1 MLFSVL
7 VAVFCIGGAFAAPQ
21 TTSQPAV
28 TSSEAPLEPQI
39 DYPAPQ
45 IDWGKCP
52 QLKPTEADKEQK
64 RVVIQ
69 KCLDENPPPALETVT
84 DPKQIDD
91 HRELVTTCALK
102 TEGWFNTNGTY
113 KFDRAKSEIQSKK
126 LDSQVEKSISQRH
139 EECQNEAVKRFP
151 DGFIQQVQLYQACMD
166 YHIAEICEIE
176 LIPPPGGLPAGFED
190 LGGDYDESSQSF
202 PAFPEGA
209 ANQAQAPGSTAQ
221 PQTQPEKAAAAA
233 SS

>member
-1 MLFSVL
+1 MTLPHYSFS
-7 VAVFCIGGAFAAPQ
+7 
-21 TTSQPAV
+21 
-28 TSSEAPLEPQI
+28 
-39 DYPAPQ
+39 Q

-91 HRELVTTCALK
+91 HREIVTTCALK
-102 TEGWFNTNGTY
+102 TEGWFNSNGTY
-113 KFDRAKSEIQSKK
+113 NLTGHSLKSSLRNRHSVEKRFLCNSTE
-126 LDSQVEKSISQRH
+126 LYVEKSITQRH
-139 EECQNEAVKRFP
+139 QECQDEAVKRFP

-176 LIPPPGGLPAGFED
+176 LIPPPGENKPPQGP
-190 LGGDYDESSQSF
+190 Q
-202 PAFPEGA
+202 
-209 ANQAQAPGSTAQ
+209 STAQ
-221 PQTQPEKAAAAA
+221 HKQSQKKPPKKDV
-233 SS
+233 SMFF

>member
-1 MLFSVL
+1 MFI
-7 VAVFCIGGAFAAPQ
+7 CK
-21 TTSQPAV
+21 T
-28 TSSEAPLEPQI
+28 
-39 DYPAPQ
+39 
-45 IDWGKCP
+45 
-52 QLKPTEADKEQK
+52 EQK

-91 HRELVTTCALK
+91 HREIVTTCALK

-126 LDSQVEKSISQRH
+126 LDAQVEKSISQRH
-139 EECQNEAVKRFP
+139 QECQDEAVKRFP

-176 LIPPPGGLPAGFED
+176 LIPPPGQKEITNHLKVLKVLPSHKQNQRKHPKK
-190 LGGDYDESSQSF
+190 DE
-202 PAFPEGA
+202 
-209 ANQAQAPGSTAQ
+209 
-221 PQTQPEKAAAAA
+221 KMM
-233 SS
+233 